1 MIKRENFPI
10 CAQNTA
16 ISMQW
21 TSTGVDDL
29 QLAASH
35 LTFDNVNVTSA
46 GNIKKER
53 TSLPFDLENPI
64 EWADEVPQA
73 IKDAFNSPGE
83 AIRYAL
89 GALYESDRHQYLL
102 GTKQMPVTLPEDEQL
117 DEQLDLLEGTTEV

>member
-10 CAQNTA
+10 CAQDTSIA
-16 ISMQW
+16 MQW
-21 TSTGVDDL
+21 ISTGVDDL
-29 QLAASH
+29 QLIASH
-35 LTFDNVNVTSA
+35 LTFDNINVTTA

-89 GALYESDRHQYLL
+89 GALYESDEHQYQL
-102 GTKQMPVTLPEDEQL
+102 GTKQRPVPLEEDGQL
-117 DEQLDLLEGTTEV
+117 YLLEE